1 MNVATGRGL
10 TVLQFLTVH
19 SQNRQRSTRTRYGS
33 SRLHHITLSLT
44 SLLTS
49 YVSFC
54 LASLEDATKEESLIF
69 HVVSY

>member
-1 MNVATGRGL
+1 MNVA
-10 TVLQFLTVH
+10 
-19 SQNRQRSTRTRYGS
+19 TRTRYGS
-33 SRLHHITLSLT
+33 SQLHRITLSLT

-54 LASLEDATKEESLIF
+54 LASLEHATKEESLIF